1 MAGPCDRQLTPL
13 NRSPSSKG
21 RPGPG
26 PTDQIATKDEVV
38 STQYNLDLTGS
49 PSACLVQD
57 SETVTGSMAASRFR
71 RQHLMTNSDPPFG
84 GTATEWQ
91 SLSDL
96 GRPYGLSAL
105 QIGRLLIQSEL
116 RESSGEPTFRAL
128 AKGLARR
135 LPAGQ
140 HHPVS
145 GSWRERICCSSS
157 PSSNR
162 STSESRC
169 PQWRWVSGSA
179 CTRPPHCWS
188 TRS

>member
-1 MAGPCDRQLTPL
+1 
-13 NRSPSSKG
+13 
-21 RPGPG
+21 
-26 PTDQIATKDEVV
+26 
-38 STQYNLDLTGS
+38 
-49 PSACLVQD
+49 
-57 SETVTGSMAASRFR
+57 
-71 RQHLMTNSDPPFG
+71 MTNSDPPFG

-140 HHPVS
+140 HHPAIWH
-145 GSWRERICCSSS
+145 GEGCSQWL
-157 PSSNR
+157 
-162 STSESRC
+162 ESRRLVRRQ
-169 PQWRWVSGSA
+169 PDLIGLWAELLTALDRGEPAISVSAQEMALDIPSELVNPINDALRSRGSRFQVNRGERSRA
-179 CTRPPHCWS
+179 CQSPAAAPTRREGIS
-188 TRS
+188 RS